1 MRASHTKAEAAEQTH
16 QEQRKAAA
24 TEAHRQAERYS
35 AAQAERDEARK
46 EAGSAREE
54 SAKLRG
60 QVETLQA
67 QAGELMRALAARQQP
82 AEGEEAAAPAS
93 KTMAKTPKARK
104 PD

>member
-1 MRASHTKAEAAEQTH
+1 
-16 QEQRKAAA
+16 
-24 TEAHRQAERYS
+24 AHFWLCFTRIPA
-35 AAQAERDEARK
+35 DP
-46 EAGSAREE
+46 
-54 SAKLRG
+54 